1 MGSVPEEL
9 RQGSLCAISSLRNQ
23 VLTPTVFWSNGA
35 TIIAGGG
42 RPDIKKGWFLNPTL
56 VGGLD
61 NQAKLAREEIFGPV
75 SVVLTYRMVEEAV
88 RITNDSELGLKAY
101 VFGAKDQCLKLVPD
115 LRVGTVQINGG
126 SPLRPD
132 APMMG
137 YKHNGVG
144 AEWGEDG
151 LREFLLPQHIDCP
164 LN

>member
-1 MGSVPEEL
+1 MGSVPEQL
-9 RQGSLCAISSLRNQ
+9 RQASLCAISSLRNQ

-101 VFGAKDQCLKLVPD
+101 VFGAKDKCLKLGPD

-151 LREFLLPQHIDCP
+151 MREFLLPQHIDCP